1 MFPCTA
7 HVLAGAVRCCFPSQS
22 PISETFF
29 CEIITRNI
37 TSHTPFHYYIQNEK
51 EMLYRFIS
59 FQLGKRFLSVHGRTG
74 HSLGSGQADSLDK
87 WKGTGVKMVSKALL
101 EKSSP

>member
-1 MFPCTA
+1 
-7 HVLAGAVRCCFPSQS
+7 
-22 PISETFF
+22 
-29 CEIITRNI
+29 
-37 TSHTPFHYYIQNEK
+37 
-51 EMLYRFIS
+51 MLYRFIS

-87 WKGTGVKMVSKALL
+87 WKGMGVKMVSKALL